1 MSYRYRLRLIAGL
14 LLVLATTTAIAGDPE
29 TTSAELEAVRER
41 ISALEREIDA
51 ARNESETLRKQLRST
66 EDEINAANRKLTGLQ
81 SSLTEKS
88 DHLESLTAEQT
99 RQRTILQDATEAL
112 ARQIRAAYISGRRDY
127 IKLLLNQE
135 DPGTIGRTLTYYDYY
150 NRARTEQISKVSG
163 QLEELAQLARTIG
176 KEQAELQQLQATEQ
190 VRLSELE
197 GLRAARRQIMAH
209 LDGQIRSHGEELG
222 SLREDQQR
230 LENLLEE
237 LRAAPT
243 SPTAPLPPFGELRG
257 KLDWPVSGRV
267 LNRFGSSRRDGAMTW
282 QGVRLEARE
291 GEDVRAI
298 SSGQVIFADWFRNLG
313 LLLIVDHGEGYM
325 SLYGHN
331 HDLLK
336 TTGDW
341 VEDGEII
348 AHAGSS
354 GGQNQPAVYFEIRHQ
369 GKPVNPALWCRR
381 P

>member
-1 MSYRYRLRLIAGL
+1 MPYLYRLSLTACL
-14 LLVLATTTAIAGDPE
+14 LLAAGMTAAVTDRE
-29 TTSAELEAVRER
+29 TASSELEAVRKR
-41 ISALEREIDA
+41 IDTLEREIEA

-66 EDEINAANRKLTGLQ
+66 DEEINAANRKLAELQ
-81 SSLTEKS
+81 SGLAEKS
-88 DHLESLTAEQT
+88 GHLQFLTTEQA
-99 RQRTILQDATEAL
+99 RQRTILQDATDAL
-112 ARQIRAAYISGRRDY
+112 ARQIRAAYINGRRDY

-135 DPGTIGRTLTYYDYY
+135 DPNAIGRTLTYYDYY
-150 NRARTEQISKVSG
+150 NRARTEQISKVSD
-163 QLEELAQLARTIG
+163 QLEQLARLAQTIG
-176 KEQAELQQLQATEQ
+176 REQAELQELQAIEQ

-209 LDGQIRSHGEELG
+209 LDDQIRSHGEELG
-222 SLREDQQR
+222 NLREDQQR
-230 LENLLEE
+230 LEKLLDE

-243 SPTAPLPPFGELRG
+243 PPTAPLPPFGDLRG
-257 KLDWPVSGRV
+257 KLDWPVAGRV

-282 QGVRLEARE
+282 QGVRLEATE
-291 GEDVRAI
+291 GDDVRAI
-298 SSGQVIFADWFRNLG
+298 SAGQVIFADWFRNLG
-313 LLLIVDHGEGYM
+313 LLLIIDHGEGYM

-348 AHAGSS
+348 AHAGNS
-354 GGQNQPAVYFEIRHQ
+354 GGQDRPAVYFEIRHQ

-381 P
+381 

>member
-1 MSYRYRLRLIAGL
+1 MNYRHYLAFTGCL
-14 LLVLATTTAIAGDPE
+14 LLTTSLAVAKDTEA
-29 TTSAELEAVRER
+29 TSAELEAVRER
-41 ISALEREIDA
+41 IHTLEQEIQA
-51 ARNESETLRKQLRST
+51 ARNESETLRKQLQST
-66 EDEINAANRKLTGLQ
+66 EAEIAEVNRTLAELQ
-81 SSLTEKS
+81 SDLQSQS
-88 DHLESLTAEQT
+88 DHLEILLDEQS
-99 RQRTILQDATEAL
+99 RQRTALQDATEAL
-112 ARQIRAAYISGRRDY
+112 ARQVRAAYINGRRDY
-127 IKLLLNQE
+127 LKLLLNQE
-135 DPGTIGRTLTYYDYY
+135 DPNTIGRTLTYYDYY
-150 NRARTEQISKVSG
+150 NRARAEQINEISG
-163 QLEELAQLARTIG
+163 QLEQLAGLARTIG
-176 KEQAELQQLQATEQ
+176 REQTELQELQSAEQ

-209 LDGQIRSHGEELG
+209 LDEEIRSHGEELG

-237 LRAAPT
+237 LSTVRGMPG
-243 SPTAPLPPFGELRG
+243 APLPPFGELRG
-257 KLDWPVSGRV
+257 RLDWPVAGRV
-267 LNRFGSSRRDGAMTW
+267 LNRFGSSRREGALMW

-298 SSGQVIFADWFRNLG
+298 SAGQVIFADWFRNLG

-331 HDLLK
+331 QDLLK

-354 GGQNQPAVYFEIRHQ
+354 GGLDQPAVYFEIRHQ